1 MKTKKRDKTIAIH
14 QPNFFPWLGYFNK
27 IVRSDAFILLDNVQ
41 LQKTGGTW
49 SNRVKLCVSGEARW
63 VTAPIDRSYHG
74 VRNIS
79 EMEFNESIPWREKM
93 VKTLEANYRKAP
105 FFGEVFPFIE
115 NLVLNPEANL
125 ARYNIEAIR
134 SIAMLLGI
142 DTEKLV
148 LGSSL
153 EVDGHATDLL
163 ICMTKAV
170 GGSAY
175 MCGGGAEGY
184 QQDASFAEA
193 GLDLVYQDFQQP
205 VYQQAGPTEFVSGLS
220 ILDALMNLGKD
231 GVRSL
236 LLKI

>member
-1 MKTKKRDKTIAIH
+1 MGKIVAIH

-27 IVRSDAFILLDNVQ
+27 IVRSDVFILLDNVQ
-41 LQKTGGTW
+41 FQKTGGTW
-49 SNRVKLCVSGEARW
+49 SNRVRLCVSGEARW
-63 VTAPIDRSYHG
+63 VTASIDRSYHG
-74 VRNIS
+74 IRNIN
-79 EMEFNESIPWREKM
+79 EMELNANLPWREKM

-125 ARYNIEAIR
+125 ASYNIEAIR

-184 QQDASFAEA
+184 QQDAFFAEA
-193 GLDLVYQDFQQP
+193 GLDLVYQDFQHP
-205 VYQQAGPTEFVSGLS
+205 VYRQAGPTEFVSGLS

-236 LLKI
+236 LLK

>member
-1 MKTKKRDKTIAIH
+1 MNMNKNKIVAIH

-27 IVRSDAFILLDNVQ
+27 IVRSDVFILLDNVQ
-41 LQKTGGTW
+41 FQKTGGTW

-115 NLVLNPEANL
+115 NLVLNPETNL
-125 ARYNIEAIR
+125 ASYNIEAIR

-184 QQDASFAEA
+184 QEDGSFAA
-193 GLDLVYQDFQQP
+193 NGLSLMYQNFMHPFYPQCNTDIFIP
-205 VYQQAGPTEFVSGLS
+205 GLS
-220 ILDALMNLGKD
+220 IIDALMNYGFEQTKLLINTGK
-231 GVRSL
+231 
-236 LLKI
+236 